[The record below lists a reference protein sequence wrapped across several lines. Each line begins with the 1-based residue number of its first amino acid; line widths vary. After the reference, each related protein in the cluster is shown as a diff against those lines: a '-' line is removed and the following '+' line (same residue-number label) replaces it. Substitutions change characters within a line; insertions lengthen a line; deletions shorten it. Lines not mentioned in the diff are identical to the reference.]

1 MNEAEDDGYLMAN
14 LPPRLTGLPMIVWV
28 SERGNARHD
37 VRIKVNPT
45 HGSRVDHANL
55 ATVAVRPVPRLVAGR
70 LAAADLTAV
79 SDWIRRNES
88 VILDYWEGRIY
99 TDELLARLQ
108 RIP

>member
-1 MNEAEDDGYLMAN
+1 MSEAEDDDYLMAN

-45 HGSRVDHANL
+45 HGLRVDPNL
-55 ATVAVRPVPRLVAGR
+55 ATVAVRPVPSLVAGR

-108 RIP
+108 WIP